1 MTPSPAGRPVVPGSL
16 GADPDVD
23 AEALRR
29 HVAGDPEAFGELF
42 RAHADRLWTVAF
54 VLLRDA
60 EDAADAV
67 QEAMLSAHRRAADFR
82 GEAAV
87 GTWLH
92 RIVTNA
98 ALDRLRRRAVR
109 PTVPLP
115 SSPDGVP
122 YEPVDAR
129 DAIAEHDTRMD
140 IRTALALLPDTL
152 RVPVV
157 LVDVE
162 GRPVAEVAEMLDIP
176 VGTVKSRCA
185 RARARLAAHLGHLA
199 PKSTPQ
205 PAFGNPGA
213 SPSVSDEGRRDAR
226 DGSDEGITV
235 PASDLAAAPTTAAV
249 STTAEA
255 SATGRGT
262 TSRATA
268 GSATAGD
275 IAAAGPAAQVSA
287 SLAAEAAVGPA
298 GPGGPGGAATAASGD
313 TGPPGSAGPISLNE
327 PTDLTAGW
335 PTRRR
340 R

>member
-1 MTPSPAGRPVVPGSL
+1 MERAADTARVPA
-16 GADPDVD
+16 ADRAAGVAAD

-199 PKSTPQ
+199 PKSAPQ

-235 PASDLAAAPTTAAV
+235 PASDLAEAPATT
-249 STTAEA
+249 EA
-255 SATGRGT
+255 PATGRGT
-262 TSRATA
+262 A
-268 GSATAGD
+268 GSGTAGD
-275 IAAAGPAAQVSA
+275 IAAVDPAAHVSA
-287 SLAAEAAVGPA
+287 SLATEAAVGPA
-298 GPGGPGGAATAASGD
+298 GSGSPGGTATAASGD
-313 TGPPGSAGPISLNE
+313 AGPPGPAGPISLNE
-327 PTDLTAGW
+327 PTDPTDLTAGR